1 MLATSR
7 FLLWLPKPEYAE
19 APAAERRWR
28 SAAGRAGLEPLAW
41 GPLRLAV
48 ADPVHRNPARPPAT
62 AVLDAFPLRVPH
74 LPTTQGAVDA
84 DWAEAHA
91 QVFNLLR
98 WDGRQLTL
106 ESDAVGLKPAYW
118 AETAEGW
125 LFGSTITDILVCEPS
140 LAQPLDPIAVQFLF
154 IGRATWEDRTLHQ
167 RVKRL
172 ASGAVYRW
180 TLEGGLAVSRERRW
194 ALPEADPD
202 MTFKSFSREMDAQ
215 ASRLM
220 DGMLAGNPEPLALSL
235 SGGYDSRLL
244 AAMTV
249 ERGHRPLSITFGA
262 KHTREARAAAEIARL
277 LGLPHRALPY
287 RDDIILGQLDRLTG
301 WLEGCCDL
309 STGQMSAVADFHLPP
324 VRMIQGFAGDLIA
337 GSFASRIRAGD
348 DASHEAMARS
358 ILRHYRPTG
367 PDLERLLGTPL
378 DEAALVASI
387 RADLGDDSAP
397 VPAFWRWGWENHV
410 RRYTAGILCAS
421 QPWADLLMPYYD
433 REYVAFWSRVPVEGL
448 VDRNWFK
455 RWFAGR
461 FPELG
466 QVPHPE
472 HHALIA
478 RQQPARALEW
488 GEQRLFNMAARLFGS
503 GGVEQFLRAIGRSS
517 YIYDG
522 PNLTSRRHQARL
534 FEKLEEFRPA
544 LGRQLGVSLPP
555 GFAKA
560 LPDRRGRTTQTARL
574 LLALAAYA
582 AHLQDAL
589 GAPGPQTLESRSGRA
604 DETGPLP
611 ASAPAASPAASP
623 AAEAANP
630 AAPQA
635 AEALR
640 TGAMP
645 AAASPSSAQRA

>member
-7 FLLWLPKPEYAE
+7 FLLWLPKTGQADS
-19 APAAERRWR
+19 PAAERRWR
-28 SAAGRAGLEPLAW
+28 SAAEHAGLEPLAW

-48 ADPVHRNPARPPAT
+48 ASPVHRNPAQPPVT
-62 AVLDAFPLRVPH
+62 TVIDAFPLRVPH
-74 LPTTQGAVDA
+74 LPAPSAPVDA
-84 DWAEAHA
+84 AQMDASWAETHA

-118 AETAEGW
+118 AETADGW
-125 LFGSTITDILVCEPS
+125 LFSSTITDILACEPA

-180 TLEGGLAVSRERRW
+180 THEGGLAVSRERRW
-194 ALPEADPD
+194 VLPEADPS
-202 MTFKSFSREMDAQ
+202 MTFETFCREMDAQ
-215 ASRLM
+215 VNRLI
-220 DGMLAGNPEPLALSL
+220 DGMLAANPEPLALSL

-262 KHTREARAAAEIARL
+262 SYTREARAAAEIARL
-277 LGLPHRALPY
+277 LGLPHRSTPY

-337 GSFASRIRAGD
+337 GSFAARVKAGD
-348 DASHEAMARS
+348 DTSHEAMARS
-358 ILRHYRPTG
+358 ILRYYLPTG
-367 PDLERLLGTPL
+367 PDLGRLLGISM
-378 DEAALVASI
+378 DEQALVASI
-387 RADLGDDSAP
+387 RAQLGDDCSP
-397 VPAFWRWGWENHV
+397 VPAFWRWGWEDHV

-433 REYVAFWSRVPVEGL
+433 RDYVAFWSRVPMAGL
-448 VDRNWFK
+448 EDRKWFK

-461 FPELG
+461 FPQLG

-478 RQQPARALEW
+478 QQQPARALEW
-488 GEQRLFNMAARLFGS
+488 VEQRLFNTAARIFGS
-503 GGVEQFLRAIGRSS
+503 NRVDQAMRAIGRST

-522 PNLTSRRHQARL
+522 PNLTSRQHQARL
-534 FEKLEEFRPA
+534 FERLEAFRPA
-544 LGRQLGVSLPP
+544 LRQQLGLSLPP
-555 GFAKA
+555 DYTHA
-560 LPDRRGRTTQTARL
+560 LPDRRGRTTQSARL
-574 LLALAAYA
+574 LLTLGAYADHLQRALANP
-582 AHLQDAL
+582 
-589 GAPGPQTLESRSGRA
+589 GAQLRHEGRVA
-604 DETGPLP
+604 DVLATPLH
-611 ASAPAASPAASP
+611 
-623 AAEAANP
+623 
-630 AAPQA
+630 PQA
-635 AEALR
+635 AEAVR
-640 TGAMP
+640 
-645 AAASPSSAQRA
+645 S